1 MILSRHSSSF
11 LNSTIDLSAINQTTY
26 PIPDGI
32 DSNSIL
38 SIDVPYNQESSCF
51 QSDELFS
58 SVSELL
64 LHDRNESIDSND
76 CVPDLLCSNQMPTA
90 SSDLISQQCQVKRR
104 FSECGELSRSRMSDI
119 SKIGMKRH
127 RHDSHKPIRFDALFG
142 EVYAC
147 SSDSEC
153 TFIFS
158 KKHVEFIRSL

>member
-1 MILSRHSSSF
+1 M
-11 LNSTIDLSAINQTTY
+11 NSAIDLSAINQTIY

-38 SIDVPYNQESSCF
+38 SIDVPYNQDSSCF

-64 LHDRNESIDSND
+64 LHDRNESIDSSD
-76 CVPDLLCSNQMPTA
+76 CVPDLLYPNQVTTTA
-90 SSDLISQQCQVKRR
+90 TDLVGQQYQVKRR

-119 SKIGMKRH
+119 SKMGIKRH
-127 RHDSHKPIRFDALFG
+127 RHESHKPIRFDALFG

-158 KKHVEFIRSL
+158 KKHMEFIRSL